1 MCSGLVR
8 NGVDLHQC
16 KELEAPFIER
26 MQLTRRDVC
35 HLENFYFDMD
45 LRSD

>member
-1 MCSGLVR
+1 MLQR
-8 NGVDLHQC
+8 NRRIGVDLRQC
-16 KELEAPFIER
+16 KELEATFIER
-26 MQLTRRDVC
+26 MRLTRRDG